1 MLLCVSLR
9 VSAETR
15 RLTQRKHP
23 FVAISSR
30 RAYGAA
36 AWFEFAFFPL
46 STIA

>member
-9 VSAETR
+9 VSAR
-15 RLTQRKHP
+15 RLTQRKQP

-30 RAYGAA
+30 RVYGAA